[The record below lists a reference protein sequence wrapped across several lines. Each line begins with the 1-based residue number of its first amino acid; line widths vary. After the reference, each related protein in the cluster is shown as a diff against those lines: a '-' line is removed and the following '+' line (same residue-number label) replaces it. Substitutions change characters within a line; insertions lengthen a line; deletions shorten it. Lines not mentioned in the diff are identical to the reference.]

1 MMKRA
6 VLKSIYAE
14 NYAVFAERVEFTCV
28 ADSSKKEHSMNT
40 FVAGEQEINKVSYLY
55 GANGAGK
62 TYFCKIIKEIQN
74 LIKFSP
80 LQMINDKKLQLMLQN
95 GDLSNQI
102 DYFRFDIQYKN
113 QPTRFGIEMII
124 DNITYGY
131 DFAVLNG
138 KILSETLTKKHRRT
152 EKILLRTSPSNK
164 DILLKSEM
172 KSFEGMTKAVR
183 EESLCLAMAAALNH
197 ELSNDIVQ
205 AIIDIDVFNMATPQL
220 DPARLELFSD
230 EKMKKYAM
238 ILQKADPTISEMEI
252 ELSEEEVNRQKAE
265 LDDFENRELIQKQI
279 SVGVKTKHILYNHGI
294 KLETK
299 SEAIDFF
306 NDESLGTVKLFT
318 TLPYLFDILENG
330 GTLVLDEIENGLHFH
345 LVKELISLFLNQES
359 NPYGAQLICTTHQPL
374 LISDNVKRDQVWIVS
389 KDNVGRSGI
398 QRLSKDNSSRANAN
412 LTSKIIEGAL
422 GCMPK
427 QFFE

>member
-1 MMKRA
+1 
-6 VLKSIYAE
+6 
-14 NYAVFAERVEFTCV
+14 
-28 ADSSKKEHSMNT
+28 
-40 FVAGEQEINKVSYLY
+40 
-55 GANGAGK
+55 
-62 TYFCKIIKEIQN
+62 
-74 LIKFSP
+74 
-80 LQMINDKKLQLMLQN
+80 
-95 GDLSNQI
+95 
-102 DYFRFDIQYKN
+102 
-113 QPTRFGIEMII
+113 
-124 DNITYGY
+124 
-131 DFAVLNG
+131 
-138 KILSETLTKKHRRT
+138 
-152 EKILLRTSPSNK
+152 
-164 DILLKSEM
+164 
-172 KSFEGMTKAVR
+172 
-183 EESLCLAMAAALNH
+183 MA
-197 ELSNDIVQ
+197 
-205 AIIDIDVFNMATPQL
+205 
-220 DPARLELFSD
+220 
-230 EKMKKYAM
+230 
-238 ILQKADPTISEMEI
+238 
-252 ELSEEEVNRQKAE
+252 
-265 LDDFENRELIQKQI
+265 
-279 SVGVKTKHILYNHGI
+279 GVKTKHILYNHGI